1 MKVCIVI
8 LKLIGQSNSLHF
20 QAFTLAILI
29 GLAGQPV
36 ESIADTAS
44 PSTPTTSA
52 KGDAKKSFFR
62 SGSNRSGLGK
72 SRPKLLQR
80 LRERL
85 SGLPKGNASQPNE
98 DKSWKTLKDGWVV
111 SQFGGDGPVV
121 IKDKLITMDF
131 GDPLTGIRWEAE
143 LPQENYEVELEA
155 RRREGFDFFCALT
168 FPVGKK
174 HVSFILG
181 GWGGGVVGISS
192 VDGFDASENETTS
205 FRNFKTDQW
214 YKVRARVDAHQ
225 IQCWIDDQPAAEQIR
240 KGHEFDIRYEMDQ
253 CVPLGV
259 AAFQCKSEVRNI
271 RIRKLTPAEIKAAET
286 EAAKPTE

>member
-1 MKVCIVI
+1 MI
-8 LKLIGQSNSLHF
+8 LKLLGHSNYARFASL
-20 QAFTLAILI
+20 TLGTLFFSANVPATTFAAAPSPQKKNIHPA
-29 GLAGQPV
+29 AGEKPAQEPDA
-36 ESIADTAS
+36 EGAGTGNAEKQDAG
-44 PSTPTTSA
+44 
-52 KGDAKKSFFR
+52 KAKKDPAW
-62 SGSNRSGLGK
+62 K
-72 SRPKLLQR
+72 SLT
-80 LRERL
+80 
-85 SGLPKGNASQPNE
+85 
-98 DKSWKTLKDGWVV
+98 DKWVV

-121 IKDKLITMDF
+121 IKDQLITMGL

-143 LPQENYEVELEA
+143 LPKENYEVELEA

-205 FRNFKTDQW
+205 FRNFKTDRW
-214 YKVRARVDAHQ
+214 YKVRARVDANQ
-225 IQCWIDDQPAAEQIR
+225 IQCWIDDKPAAEQIR

-271 RIRKLTPAEIKAAET
+271 RIRKLTTAEIKAAEK

>member
-8 LKLIGQSNSLHF
+8 LKLIGQSNYVRFASL
-20 QAFTLAILI
+20 TLGALI
-29 GLAGQPV
+29 FSTNLPATTFAAQPPQQKPTAHPTAGDKPAQ
-36 ESIADTAS
+36 EADTQGAD
-44 PSTPTTSA
+44 TQGA
-52 KGDAKKSFFR
+52 GNKNAGNKNAGKEEDAKTKKDQTWMS
-62 SGSNRSGLGK
+62 
-72 SRPKLLQR
+72 
-80 LRERL
+80 
-85 SGLPKGNASQPNE
+85 
-98 DKSWKTLKDGWVV
+98 LKDKWVV

-121 IKDKLITMDF
+121 IKDKLITMGL

-143 LPQENYEVELEA
+143 LPKENYEVELEA

-205 FRNFKTDQW
+205 FRNFKTDRW
-214 YKVRARVDAHQ
+214 YKVRARVDANQ
-225 IQCWIDDQPAAEQIR
+225 IQCWIDDKPAAEQIR

-271 RIRKLTPAEIKAAET
+271 RIRKLTPAEIKAAEK

>member
-1 MKVCIVI
+1 MI
-8 LKLIGQSNSLHF
+8 LKLIGQSNSVRFASL
-20 QAFTLAILI
+20 TLGTLI
-29 GLAGQPV
+29 FSACLSATLIAATPPQQKSAAQP
-36 ESIADTAS
+36 AA
-44 PSTPTTSA
+44 
-52 KGDAKKSFFR
+52 
-62 SGSNRSGLGK
+62 
-72 SRPKLLQR
+72 
-80 LRERL
+80 
-85 SGLPKGNASQPNE
+85 E
-98 DKSWKTLKDGWVV
+98 DKPAQKKADPKVADNQNAGKTNKEQAWKSLKDKWVV

-121 IKDKLITMDF
+121 IKDKLITMGL

-143 LPQENYEVELEA
+143 LPKENYEVELEA

-205 FRNFKTDQW
+205 FRNFETDRW

-225 IQCWIDDQPAAEQIR
+225 IQCWIDNKPAAEQIR
-240 KGHEFDIRYEMDQ
+240 QGHEFDIRYEMDQ

-271 RIRKLTPAEIKAAET
+271 RIRKLTTTEIKAADK

>member
-8 LKLIGQSNSLHF
+8 LKLIGQSNYIRL
-20 QAFTLAILI
+20 APLTLGALI
-29 GLAGQPV
+29 CLANLPATSTAEEPPQKKP
-36 ESIADTAS
+36 ATQTDTEH
-44 PSTPTTSA
+44 
-52 KGDAKKSFFR
+52 KGTKKPAENSDAGTANAGKGKKDQ
-62 SGSNRSGLGK
+62 NWT
-72 SRPKLLQR
+72 
-80 LRERL
+80 
-85 SGLPKGNASQPNE
+85 A
-98 DKSWKTLKDGWVV
+98 LKDKWVV

-121 IKDKLITMDF
+121 IKDKLITLGL
-131 GDPLTGIRWEAE
+131 GDPLTGIRWEADV
-143 LPQENYEVELEA
+143 PKDNYEVELEA

-205 FRNFKTDQW
+205 FRNFETDRW
-214 YKVRARVDAHQ
+214 YKVRARVDANQ
-225 IQCWIDDQPAAEQIR
+225 IQCWIDDKPAAEQIR

-271 RIRKLTPAEIKAAET
+271 RIRKLTTEETKAAAK
-286 EAAKPTE
+286 EAAKTEE